1 MLLTAEYY
9 PNVLLNPESMQW
21 QRDCVVL
28 RHGMLVEDVLPYA
41 LYKARY
47 GRIKLTYVSEDSDAY
62 FMPSLLNMHMHIE
75 LYYMHKKTVQGQ
87 GFYAWLQ
94 SLLALRQKEQEL
106 VCDAARADQLAVIE
120 RELGVCSSI
129 LSSHT
134 IPSLSIPHIY
144 FVEQIGQQYV
154 PLEKPYRTPFSSTS
168 MAGHALY
175 STASDV
181 LQQAKLWTAKNTL
194 PYSIHLAEHE
204 EEIVFLASDKQTP
217 FRNLM
222 QQRLMPNGV
231 APKMTPVAY
240 ADSLHLLDEKT
251 LAVHCV
257 HVTQSDIAILAQK
270 KVCVCLCPRSNMYIE
285 QHIPEYA
292 KLKKAGV
299 MLCLGTDSL
308 ASNDDVSL
316 FNEIAFACKQFNV
329 SLEEILPL
337 VTTNPARFLGYT
349 RFGAIAK
356 NAYAKLVQIP
366 KHCLQFSMLG

>member
-9 PNVLLNPESMQW
+9 PNVLLNPETMQW
-21 QRDCVVL
+21 QKDCVIL

-47 GRIKLTYVSEDSDAY
+47 GRIKLTYVSEDSDTY
-62 FMPSLLNMHMHIE
+62 FIPGLLNMHMHIE
-75 LYYMHKKTVQGQ
+75 LYYMHTKTTQGQ

-106 VCDAARADQLAVIE
+106 ACDAICATQLAVIE
-120 RELGVCSSI
+120 RELAVCTSI
-129 LSSHT
+129 LSSQT
-134 IPSLSIPHIY
+134 IPFMPIPHMY
-144 FVEQIGQQYV
+144 FIEQIGQQYM
-154 PLEKPYRTPFSSTS
+154 PIEDAYMTPFASTS

-175 STASDV
+175 STASSV
-181 LQQAKLWTAKNTL
+181 LQQAKAWTVKNNL

-204 EEIVFLASDKQTP
+204 EEIEFLASDKQTP
-217 FRNLM
+217 FRHLM
-222 QQRLMPNGV
+222 QQRLMPNAV
-231 APKMTPVAY
+231 APKMTPVVY
-240 ADSLHLLDEKT
+240 AGTLQLLDEKT

-257 HVTQSDIAILAQK
+257 HLTQNDMTILAEK
-270 KVCVCLCPRSNMYIE
+270 RVCVCLCPRSNMYIG
-285 QHIPEYA
+285 QNVPEYA
-292 KLKKAGV
+292 KLKKAGI

-308 ASNDDVSL
+308 ASNEDVSL

-349 RFGAIAK
+349 RFGSIAK
-356 NAYAKLVQIP
+356 NTYAKLVQIP